1 MSKKVEK
8 KVADKKTDVV
18 TLSVKPQSKKKA
30 PAKKKPAKK
39 SYTKQQQAL
48 HDYQTGNMSIIAL
61 HQFNPTGWEMFKENE

>member
-8 KVADKKTDVV
+8 KVADKKTNVV
-18 TLSVKPQSKKKA
+18 TLSVKPKAKKKA

-39 SYTKQQQAL
+39 MTANQQAL

-61 HQFNPTGWEMFKENE
+61 HQFGPTGWEMFKENK